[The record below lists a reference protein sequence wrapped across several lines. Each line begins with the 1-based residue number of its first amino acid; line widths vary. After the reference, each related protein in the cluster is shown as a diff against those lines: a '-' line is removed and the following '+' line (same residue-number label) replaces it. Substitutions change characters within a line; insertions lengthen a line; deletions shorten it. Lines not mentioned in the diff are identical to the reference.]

1 MTKSCWEGSKP
12 KLFPGLTWII
22 SFRSIGCSMLLKNC
36 LLRPWC
42 WKSATRVIC
51 MPSHPTIRIT
61 VFELDEFSPP
71 HQVGSL
77 SSLFYD
83 SIARTHWELHKKAA
97 FKSTHTNRHKKRWIF
112 LCYVLFPR
120 SGVLIPGPLSVLA
133 ALIRIC
139 LNSMQSSSGS
149 SMAIVLLNIASAA
162 FREGQS
168 RGARSLENA
177 RERTLNRSPRLTKA
191 SITMDEP

>member
-1 MTKSCWEGSKP
+1 MSFPHHIKLALSPHFFTTASLEPIGSFIKKQPLKVHIQTDTK
-12 KLFPGLTWII
+12 
-22 SFRSIGCSMLLKNC
+22 
-36 LLRPWC
+36 
-42 WKSATRVIC
+42 A
-51 MPSHPTIRIT
+51 
-61 VFELDEFSPP
+61 
-71 HQVGSL
+71 Q
-77 SSLFYD
+77 
-83 SIARTHWELHKKAA
+83 
-97 FKSTHTNRHKKRWIF
+97 
-112 LCYVLFPR
+112 CYVLFPR
-120 SGVLIPGPLSVLA
+120 SGVLIPEPLSVLA

-162 FREGQS
+162 FREGHS

>member
-1 MTKSCWEGSKP
+1 MSFPHHIKLALSPHFFTTASLEPIGS
-12 KLFPGLTWII
+12 FI
-22 SFRSIGCSMLLKNC
+22 
-36 LLRPWC
+36 
-42 WKSATRVIC
+42 
-51 MPSHPTIRIT
+51 
-61 VFELDEFSPP
+61 
-71 HQVGSL
+71 
-77 SSLFYD
+77 
-83 SIARTHWELHKKAA
+83 KKAA

-120 SGVLIPGPLSVLA
+120 SGVLIPEPLSVLA

-162 FREGQS
+162 FREGHS